1 MEHAL
6 HLRLAKPRDAE
17 QIASIYAPYVLE
29 TAITFDYYVP
39 TISEFEERIRHY
51 SEMYPWLVVEQD
63 GIILGYAYGSMHRT
77 KTAYQWSPEST
88 IYVDKNRHGK
98 RLGRILYQTLFSLL
112 KMQGYVNVYAGV
124 TVPNEKSEGLHT
136 SLGFERIGD
145 FKNVGYK
152 QGKWHD
158 VRWLVLHLT
167 EHVDNPAS
175 PLPMESILGTDEF
188 RHILAKANDELNQ
201 NHRL

>member
-1 MEHAL
+1 MEHAY
-6 HLRLAKPRDAE
+6 HIRLAKPGDAP
-17 QIASIYAPYVLE
+17 QISAIYGHYAQE
-29 TAITFDYYVP
+29 TAITFDYDTP
-39 TISEFEERIRHY
+39 TADEFAERIVQNSR
-51 SEMYPWLVVEQD
+51 MYPWLVVEQD
-63 GIILGYAYGSMHRT
+63 GIILGYAYGSLHRT

-88 IYVDKNRHGK
+88 IYVDPTRHGK
-98 RLGRILYQTLFSLL
+98 RLGRILYETLFALL

-136 SLGFERIGD
+136 SLGFEVIGD
-145 FKNVGYK
+145 FKNIGFK

-167 EHVDNPAS
+167 AHGAHPS
-175 PLPMESILGTDEF
+175 PPLPMESITGTEEF
-188 RHILAKANDELNQ
+188 RHILAKANDALNQ

>member
-1 MEHAL
+1 
-6 HLRLAKPRDAE
+6 
-17 QIASIYAPYVLE
+17 
-29 TAITFDYYVP
+29 
-39 TISEFEERIRHY
+39 
-51 SEMYPWLVVEQD
+51 VVEQD

-136 SLGFERIGD
+136 SLGFELIGD
-145 FKNVGYK
+145 FKNVGFK

-158 VRWLVLHLT
+158 VRWLVLHLVK
-167 EHVDNPAS
+167 HNDNP
-175 PLPMESILGTDEF
+175 PPPIPMEGIRETEEF
-188 RHILAKANDELNQ
+188 RHILAKANDALNQ

>member
-1 MEHAL
+1 MEHAYQI
-6 HLRLAKPRDAE
+6 RLAHAGDAT
-17 QIASIYAPYVLE
+17 QIATIYAYYAQE
-29 TAITFDYYVP
+29 TAITFDYDSP
-39 TISEFEERIRHY
+39 SASEFAERIVQN
-51 SEMYPWLVVEQD
+51 SLMYPWLVVEQD
-63 GIILGYAYGSMHRT
+63 GIILGYAYGSQHRT

-88 IYVDKNRHGK
+88 IYVDRNRHGK
-98 RLGRILYQTLFSLL
+98 RMGRILYETLFSLL

-136 SLGFERIGD
+136 SLGFEVIGD
-145 FKNVGYK
+145 FKNIGFK

-167 EHVDNPAS
+167 AHGAHPS
-175 PLPMESILGTDEF
+175 PPLPMEAIVGSEEF
-188 RHILAKANDELNQ
+188 RHILAKANDALNQ